1 MIWLSGWMAPW
12 NGSLQRVHQPLFF
25 FKYGWLPRWLQSSCM
40 KYYRWLKFYVICRWL
55 GDFSFWRVT
64 MMASCKIANVYIVAT
79 TALNVIKIYWQR
91 VYCHKYIF
99 GDGVIAKQQEIFV
112 PYKQYV
118 ATKRLQ
124 ILHKDI
130 LSDTDKSN
138 YKDRRCPKKCK
149 T

>member
-1 MIWLSGWMAPW
+1 
-12 NGSLQRVHQPLFF
+12 
-25 FKYGWLPRWLQSSCM
+25 
-40 KYYRWLKFYVICRWL
+40 
-55 GDFSFWRVT
+55 

-79 TALNVIKIYWQR
+79 TALNVIKTYWR
-91 VYCHKYIF
+91 HVYCHKYIF
-99 GDGVIAKQQEIFV
+99 GDGFIAKQEFFV

-130 LSDTDKSN
+130 LSDTNKSN